1 MPFSSLADTVDP
13 VSDCPK
19 KDRGLQED
27 SVSISE
33 SDDSGLEEV
42 QLQQIPDNDKKPV
55 PVAEK
60 APEKTNYESIDNNL
74 DKSDEVVE
82 GDPNSAMSFNFIY
95 YIIDKFKFT
104 DPLE

>member
-13 VSDCPK
+13 TSDCPK
-19 KDRGLQED
+19 KDKGLQED

-33 SDDSGLEEV
+33 SDDNALEEV
-42 QLQQIPDNDKKPV
+42 KLQQIPDNDKK

-60 APEKTNYESIDNNL
+60 APEKTNYESIDNNI
-74 DKSDEVVE
+74 DESDEVVE